1 MAKKTKSNTKPN
13 AKLNT
18 KTVVAVITTYNRLEK
33 LKKTLK
39 ITLKQDF
46 VGVIVVNNN
55 STDGTKEWL
64 DSFQDKE
71 SRLKVYNLKNN
82 IGGAGGF
89 NYGFKAAVKDFNAK
103 WLVCYDDD
111 AYPKT
116 DMLKKFHNLDFDN
129 SVGGVAAAVYLP
141 DGKVCEMN
149 RPSINPFKRGLFG
162 IVKGFFSRASYHISN
177 DDYKNI
183 KEQKVVDFCSF
194 VGCFIKISNIKSGL
208 GYPNKDFFIYAD
220 DLVYTKGLKHLGQD
234 LVFVP
239 ELVFLHDQERKNK
252 RSLLPLWRIFYY
264 IRNNLMFYK
273 SISGNLFYF
282 VASYKLLV
290 WFFKFRRYGL
300 NLRFYRVL
308 FRAFSDGL
316 SGNLKRSHAEV
327 IKLINK

>member
-1 MAKKTKSNTKPN
+1 VAIVRKANKNKVNS
-13 AKLNT
+13 
-18 KTVVAVITTYNRLEK
+18 KTVVAVITTYNRLAK

-64 DSFQDKE
+64 DGFQAKE

-89 NYGFKAAVKDFNAK
+89 NYGFKAAVKDFKAK
-103 WLVCYDDD
+103 WLVCFDDD
-111 AYPKT
+111 AYPKP
-116 DMLKKFHNLDFDN
+116 DMLKSFHKLDFDN

-141 DGKVCEMN
+141 DGKICEMN
-149 RPSINPFKRGLFG
+149 RPSINPFRRGMLG
-162 IVKGFFSRASYHISN
+162 VIKGFFNRSSYHVTD

-183 KEQKVVDFCSF
+183 KAVKAVDFCSF
-194 VGCFIKISNIKSGL
+194 VGCFIRISNIKRGL
-208 GYPNKDFFIYAD
+208 GYPDKDFFIYAD
-220 DLVYTKGLKHLGQD
+220 DLVYTKGLNNLGKD

-264 IRNNLMFYK
+264 VRNNLLFYK
-273 SISGNLFYF
+273 GISGKLFYF
-282 VASYKLLV
+282 VACYKLLV
-290 WFFKFRRYGL
+290 WLFKFRRYGF
-300 NLRFYRVL
+300 NWRFYRVL
-308 FRAFSDGL
+308 FRAFIDGL
-316 SGNLKRSHAEV
+316 CGDLKRSHAEV
-327 IKLINK
+327 MKFSGK